1 MKWMSLLA
9 IPLLFSSLLLF
20 ADEPEVYEANPDP
33 INVDGYVV
41 LFNAQGPLSYL
52 SSTSGEI
59 PSGAIKMGNVN
70 GESCQQALSLP
81 VSADLQARSAKIGG
95 ALGDGGYQQVFEKI
109 KKEHPGIAGIYDVRV
124 DSREVRILSV
134 YSKLCT
140 DITARGFA
148 LNE

>member
-9 IPLLFSSLLLF
+9 IPLLFSSLVVF
-20 ADEPEVYEANPDP
+20 ADEPEAYEVNPDL

-52 SSTSGEI
+52 SATSGEV
-59 PSGAIKMGNVN
+59 PSGATKMGNVH
-70 GESCQQALSLP
+70 GESCQHALSLP
-81 VSADLQARSAKIGG
+81 VSADLRTRSAKIGG
-95 ALGDGGYQQVFEKI
+95 ALGNGGYQQVFEKI
-109 KKEHPGIAGIYDVRV
+109 KKEHPDITGIYDVRV
-124 DSREVRILSV
+124 DSHEVRILSV

-140 DITARGFA
+140 EITARGFT